1 MRGLSFQRWAGVS
14 TAGALLLSL
23 AVPVT
28 AAAAATTTTTTTVTV
43 PATQPWTGTGISL
56 PAGTVSFKA
65 SGTINVAGG
74 DPDGNNTPNGD
85 GPANPTCI
93 AGPGEYSG
101 SWTAPGLPCWS
112 LIGRVG
118 NGTPFFIGDSANLD
132 IKTPGE
138 LYLGVNDETG
148 YFGDN
153 SGSWTVQVTSA
164 PSTPSPSPTCDAA
177 GYRTVVTQH
186 AGVPE
191 LPELFTDKVTLT
203 WCADPGS
210 QPQIFSASQSPDV
223 QDSGFTLSGILLE
236 LYKTAG
242 LTFGVTPATAP
253 DPATSGGSGSASV
266 TASGLSF
273 NQTLNLG
280 QDLVALIPAGLLAR
294 AGLRLLPFL
303 RSGQAARLSTELAAV
318 WSAAVA
324 TIAAALARNF
334 GLPQWA
340 GKLLADFG
348 LGKLLDTVKAHAEQF
363 AAQAATSLAG
373 LGRHPA
379 LTSVISTLQSAVK
392 TAASALTFT
401 KELWGPQ
408 ITVTVASGQHPSVND
423 RASYADLWINVQAL
437 HVTTTPAS

>member
-1 MRGLSFQRWAGVS
+1 MRMRGLSFRRWAAVS

-28 AAAAATTTTTTTVTV
+28 SAAAATTTTVTV
-43 PATQPWTGTGISL
+43 PATQPWTDTGISL

-74 DPDGNNTPNGD
+74 DPDGSNTPNGD
-85 GPANPTCI
+85 GPANPTCV
-93 AGPGEYSG
+93 AGPSEYSG
-101 SWTAPGLPCWS
+101 SWTAPGLPCWA

-148 YFGDN
+148 QFGDN
-153 SGSWTVQVTSA
+153 SGSWTVQVTPESSA
-164 PSTPSPSPTCDAA
+164 PSPTCDAA
-177 GYRTVVTQH
+177 AYHTVVTQH
-186 AGVPE
+186 AGVPDI
-191 LPELFTDKVTLT
+191 PELFTEKLAFT
-203 WCADPGS
+203 WCADSGS
-210 QPQIFSASQSPDV
+210 QPQIFSSSQSSDV
-223 QDSGFTLSGILLE
+223 EESGFSLSGILLE

-242 LTFGVTPATAP
+242 LSFGVTPATAP
-253 DPATSGGSGSASV
+253 DPTIDRGATSAFV

-273 NQTLNLG
+273 NQTINLG
-280 QDLVALIPAGLLAR
+280 QDLVALIPSGLLAR
-294 AGLRLLPFL
+294 AGLKLLPLL
-303 RSGQAARLSTELAAV
+303 RSGQLIRLSSQLRAV

-334 GLPQWA
+334 GLPQWV

-348 LGKLLDTVKAHAEQF
+348 LGKLVDAVKGYGEQF
-363 AAQAATSLAG
+363 AAQATTSLEA

-379 LTSVISTLQSAVK
+379 LTNIVNALESAVK
-392 TAASALTFT
+392 TVASALTFT

-408 ITVTVASGQHPSVND
+408 ITVTVVGGQHPSVND
-423 RASYADLWINVQAL
+423 RASYVDLWINVQAL
-437 HVTTTPAS
+437 HLTTTPAS